1 MDLKTYLS
9 KERGRTRQLARAIG
23 AHEPDV
29 SRWASGERPV
39 PKRYGCLI
47 ETHTNGEVTR
57 KDLFPDD
64 WQVYWPELATKGE
77 EP

>member
-23 AHEPDV
+23 AHQPDV

-39 PKRYGCLI
+39 PKRYGRLI
-47 ETHTNGEVTR
+47 EAETNGEVTR
-57 KDLFPDD
+57 KDLFPSD
-64 WQVYWPELATKGE
+64 WQVYWPELADDEGR
-77 EP
+77 P